1 METDG
6 FKSLIKIIESSL
18 RIINEGNSF
27 AHSFNCELFLEE
39 IEEYK
44 KQKILIDN
52 DGKNL
57 TKLYFLSKLNI
68 TDDYIKNC
76 YEFLVNYC
84 EKDMSKVFEKG
95 ISEKTFFDK
104 HSNI

>member
-1 METDG
+1 MATDG
-6 FKSLIKIIESSL
+6 FKSLIIIIESSL

-39 IEEYK
+39 IE
-44 KQKILIDN
+44 
-52 DGKNL
+52 

-76 YEFLVNYC
+76 YDFLVNYC
-84 EKDMSKVFEKG
+84 EKDMSKVFERG